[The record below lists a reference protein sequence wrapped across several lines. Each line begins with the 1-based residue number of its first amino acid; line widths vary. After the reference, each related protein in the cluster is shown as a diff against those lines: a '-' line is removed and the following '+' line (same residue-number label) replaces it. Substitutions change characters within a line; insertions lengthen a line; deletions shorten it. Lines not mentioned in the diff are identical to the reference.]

1 MSELIFPCSYFRKFF
16 LKCSDGLC
24 FVMIDYSV
32 PYCNDGLKCT
42 CMWASQHVLTQ
53 VVIHLHKIRL
63 MDDNIDTFVNKESIF
78 AVILCVIGK
87 KLLIPSPY
95 LLTSQNVC
103 AWTSNIC

>member
-1 MSELIFPCSYFRKFF
+1 M
-16 LKCSDGLC
+16 KCSDGLC

-32 PYCNDGLKCT
+32 PYCNDVLKCT
-42 CMWASQHVLTQ
+42 CMWTSQHVLAQ

-63 MDDNIDTFVNKESIF
+63 IDDNIDTFVNKESIF
-78 AVILCVIGK
+78 SVILCVIGK